1 LRRPGAGR
9 ELQGRAALCHHLRAN
24 VDGARALR
32 KGSCKESRKES
43 RGPIGTEMGR
53 SSMFRTSGIAALLAL
68 ASALPA
74 QEAAAQDPLLGGL
87 LGGAAGAIIGGAAG
101 GGRGAAIG
109 AIIGGTTGAI
119 IAAEGQ
125 RRGAYYYWRN
135 GCYVQR
141 PDGAWVGVA
150 PGYCAPAAYAPPPPP
165 PPPAAVSAVDY
176 CAQRYRS
183 YDPASGTYL
192 GFDGLRHPC
201 P

>member
-1 LRRPGAGR
+1 ML
-9 ELQGRAALCHHLRAN
+9 
-24 VDGARALR
+24 
-32 KGSCKESRKES
+32 
-43 RGPIGTEMGR
+43 
-53 SSMFRTSGIAALLAL
+53 RTSGIAALLAL
-68 ASALPA
+68 AFALPA

-87 LGGAAGAIIGGAAG
+87 LGGAAGAIIGGVAG

-109 AIIGGTTGAI
+109 AIIGGTTGAV

-141 PDGAWVGVA
+141 PDGAYVAVA
-150 PGYCAPAAYAPPPPP
+150 PGYCGPPAYYPPPP
-165 PPPAAVSAVDY
+165 PPPAAYYPPPPPPAQVGAVDY

-192 GFDGLRHPC
+192 GFDGVRHPC

>member
-1 LRRPGAGR
+1 ML
-9 ELQGRAALCHHLRAN
+9 
-24 VDGARALR
+24 
-32 KGSCKESRKES
+32 
-43 RGPIGTEMGR
+43 
-53 SSMFRTSGIAALLAL
+53 RTSGIAALLAL
-68 ASALPA
+68 ALALPA

-87 LGGAAGAIIGGAAG
+87 LGGAAGAIIGGVAG

-109 AIIGGTTGAI
+109 AIIGGTTGAV

-141 PDGAWVGVA
+141 PDGAYVAVA
-150 PGYCAPAAYAPPPPP
+150 PGYCAPAAYYPPPPPPPVAYYPPPP
-165 PPPAAVSAVDY
+165 PPPAQVGAVDY

-192 GFDGLRHPC
+192 GFDGVRHPC

>member
-1 LRRPGAGR
+1 
-9 ELQGRAALCHHLRAN
+9 
-24 VDGARALR
+24 
-32 KGSCKESRKES
+32 
-43 RGPIGTEMGR
+43 
-53 SSMFRTSGIAALLAL
+53 MFRTSGVAAVLAL
-68 ASALPA
+68 ALAMPA

-87 LGGAAGAIIGGAAG
+87 LGGAAGAIIGGVAG

-109 AIIGGTTGAI
+109 AIIGGTTGAV

-125 RRGAYYYWRN
+125 RRGAYYYWHN

-141 PDGAWVGVA
+141 PDGVWVAVA
-150 PGYCAPAAYAPPPPP
+150 PNYCAPAAYYPPPPPPAAYYPPPPP
-165 PPPAAVSAVDY
+165 PPPAPAVASAVDY

-192 GFDGLRHPC
+192 GFDGQRHPC

>member
-1 LRRPGAGR
+1 ML
-9 ELQGRAALCHHLRAN
+9 
-24 VDGARALR
+24 
-32 KGSCKESRKES
+32 
-43 RGPIGTEMGR
+43 
-53 SSMFRTSGIAALLAL
+53 RTSGIAALLAL
-68 ASALPA
+68 AFALPA

-87 LGGAAGAIIGGAAG
+87 LGGAAGAIIGGVAG

-109 AIIGGTTGAI
+109 AIIGGTTGAV

-141 PDGAWVGVA
+141 PDGAYVAVA
-150 PGYCAPAAYAPPPPP
+150 PGYCGQAAYYPPPPPP
-165 PPPAAVSAVDY
+165 PPPAAYYPPPPAQVGAVDY

-192 GFDGLRHPC
+192 GFDGVRHPC

>member
-1 LRRPGAGR
+1 ML
-9 ELQGRAALCHHLRAN
+9 
-24 VDGARALR
+24 
-32 KGSCKESRKES
+32 
-43 RGPIGTEMGR
+43 
-53 SSMFRTSGIAALLAL
+53 RTSGIAALLAL
-68 ASALPA
+68 ALALPA

-87 LGGAAGAIIGGAAG
+87 LGGAAGAIIGGVAG

-109 AIIGGTTGAI
+109 AIIGGTTGAV

-141 PDGAWVGVA
+141 PDGAYVAVA
-150 PGYCAPAAYAPPPPP
+150 PGYCGPAAYYPPPP
-165 PPPAAVSAVDY
+165 PPPAAYYPPPPPPPAQVGAVDY

-192 GFDGLRHPC
+192 GFDGVRHPC

>member
-1 LRRPGAGR
+1 ML
-9 ELQGRAALCHHLRAN
+9 
-24 VDGARALR
+24 
-32 KGSCKESRKES
+32 
-43 RGPIGTEMGR
+43 
-53 SSMFRTSGIAALLAL
+53 RTSGIAALLAL
-68 ASALPA
+68 AFALPA

-87 LGGAAGAIIGGAAG
+87 LGGAAGAIIGGVAG

-109 AIIGGTTGAI
+109 AIIGGTTGAV

-141 PDGAWVGVA
+141 PDGAYVAVA
-150 PGYCAPAAYAPPPPP
+150 PGYCGQAGYYPPPP
-165 PPPAAVSAVDY
+165 PPPAAYYPPPPPPAQVGAVDY

-192 GFDGLRHPC
+192 GFDGVRHPC

>member
-1 LRRPGAGR
+1 
-9 ELQGRAALCHHLRAN
+9 
-24 VDGARALR
+24 
-32 KGSCKESRKES
+32 
-43 RGPIGTEMGR
+43 
-53 SSMFRTSGIAALLAL
+53 MFRISGAAGFLAL
-68 ASALPA
+68 AMAMPA

-109 AIIGGTTGAI
+109 ALIGGATGAV

-125 RRGAYYYWRN
+125 RRGAYYYWHS

-141 PDGAWVGVA
+141 PDGAWVAVA
-150 PGYCAPAAYAPPPPP
+150 PNYCAPPPPVAYAPPPPPVAYAPPPPP
-165 PPPAAVSAVDY
+165 PGPPPANVSAVDY

-183 YDPASGTYL
+183 FDPATGTYL
-192 GFDGLRHPC
+192 GFDGARHPC